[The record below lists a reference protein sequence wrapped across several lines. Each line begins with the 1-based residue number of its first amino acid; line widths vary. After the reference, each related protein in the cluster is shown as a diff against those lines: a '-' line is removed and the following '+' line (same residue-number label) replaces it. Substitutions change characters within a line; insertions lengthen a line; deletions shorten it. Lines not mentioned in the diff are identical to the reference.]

1 MFFSKEYI
9 KGDIV
14 LKVSMYN
21 CGLSQI
27 LCIQM
32 SDYTC
37 WLAARLPDGL

>member
-9 KGDIV
+9 NGDIV

-32 SDYTC
+32 SDYNC
-37 WLAARLPDGL
+37 WLAARLPDEL